1 MKLQLRYFASIRES
15 LGLEQEAIELPVSVR
30 TMDDLR
36 AHLRLRGGIWT
47 EVLGEGRYC
56 AAPSITRWLI
66 LRRNW
71 WMVPKWLFS
80 HRLRAAKMTIRIQ
93 QADFDL
99 TTEIANLRKGD
110 LQVGAITSF
119 VGTVRDMNEGSTV
132 NAMTL
137 EHYPGMTEKALE
149 DILNQ
154 AKARWDIRDALV
166 IHRIG
171 PLMPADQIVLVAV
184 TSAHRGESFLACEF
198 IMDYLKT
205 AAPFWKKEDTPEG
218 GRWVDARVTDDAAA
232 TRWNQKKP
240 AS

>member
-1 MKLQLRYFASIRES
+1 MA
-15 LGLEQEAIELPVSVR
+15 
-30 TMDDLR
+30 
-36 AHLRLRGGIWT
+36 
-47 EVLGEGRYC
+47 
-56 AAPSITRWLI
+56 
-66 LRRNW
+66 
-71 WMVPKWLFS
+71 
-80 HRLRAAKMTIRIQ
+80 IRIQ

-99 TTEIANLRKGD
+99 TTEIANLRNGD
-110 LQVGAITSF
+110 LQVGAVAVF
-119 VGTVRDMNEGSTV
+119 VGTVRDMNEGSQV
-132 NAMTL
+132 EAMTL

-149 DILNQ
+149 DIVSQ

-218 GRWVDARVTDDAAA
+218 GRWVDARVADDAAA